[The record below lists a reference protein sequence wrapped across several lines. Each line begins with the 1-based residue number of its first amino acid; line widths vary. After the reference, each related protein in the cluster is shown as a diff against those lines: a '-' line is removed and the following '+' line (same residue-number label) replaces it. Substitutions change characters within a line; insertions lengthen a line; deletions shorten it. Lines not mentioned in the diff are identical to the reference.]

1 MNHNF
6 VTSYIAA
13 KVNCTSDYSIWFA
26 AFDLEENQPSCS
38 AINCPCTGGLCG
50 SGYFVQNL
58 SRYLNSTGANFQ
70 GAFILETILNHN
82 TTPHSQYLPSSIQS
96 AFPQLYETI
105 SNNSF
110 RGDFLAVIG
119 RPNDVELISSL
130 TSAFEG
136 NGKTTPVKGSF
147 SHHPL
152 SRSLRIR
159 RRRNLIPPRREFK
172 QRSF

>member
-6 VTSYIAA
+6 VTLYIAD

-38 AINCPCTGGLCG
+38 AVNCACTGGLCG

-82 TTPHSQYLPSSIQS
+82 TTPHSQDLPSSIQS

-119 RPNDVELISSL
+119 RLLNDNELMDRI
-130 TSAFEG
+130 TDAFKSDGTFPERH
-136 NGKTTPVKGSF
+136 T
-147 SHHPL
+147 
-152 SRSLRIR
+152 RDYY
-159 RRRNLIPPRREFK
+159 
-172 QRSF
+172 

>member
-6 VTSYIAA
+6 VTSYIAD
-13 KVNCTSDYSIWFA
+13 KVNCTSDYSVWFA

-136 NGKTTPVKGSF
+136 NGKTTPVKASF

-152 SRSLRIR
+152 SRSLRMR

>member
-1 MNHNF
+1 M
-6 VTSYIAA
+6 
-13 KVNCTSDYSIWFA
+13 NCTSDYSIWFA

-38 AINCPCTGGLCG
+38 PQVNCPCTEGLCG
-50 SGYFVQNL
+50 SGYFVQNF

-70 GAFILETILNHN
+70 GAFILETILNYN
-82 TTPHSQYLPSSIQS
+82 TTPHSQDLPSSIQS

-119 RPNDVELISSL
+119 RSNDVELMSSL

-136 NGKTTPVKGSF
+136 NGKTTPIKGSF
-147 SHHPL
+147 SYHPF
-152 SRSLRIR
+152 SHSLHMR
-159 RRRNLIPPRREFK
+159 RRPNLRLV
-172 QRSF
+172 